1 MHRSRPGNL
10 AGQRPQVR
18 SHRRSE
24 SRMST
29 NCSPGFQK
37 PAGEVLRSSVFVLP
51 ETIGFQ
57 ECELAV
63 CSHVL
68 EEAGRRSSS
77 VRLVK
82 CFVRSP
88 QFVPM
93 DSSVR
98 NAQIPI
104 REPRRPASASSRLA
118 RVGNA
123 DERFPRGP
131 RSHLSE
137 VPSGQVSSRGPR
149 SHLSEVPSGRPVG
162 ETVSFQKMCVL

>member
-1 MHRSRPGNL
+1 MNRAPSAPTFTCARL
-10 AGQRPQVR
+10 APLRGA
-18 SHRRSE
+18 RRRA
-24 SRMST
+24 RMFSFIGV
-29 NCSPGFQK
+29 CALSFWRK

-82 CFVRSP
+82 CFARSP

-98 NAQIPI
+98 NAQIPT
-104 REPRRPASASSRLA
+104 REPRRPASSSSEPPKVRI
-118 RVGNA
+118 A
-123 DERFPRGP
+123 DPDELFPWVPESQCPGSSVFCAP
-131 RSHLSE
+131 RNHWF
-137 VPSGQVSSRGPR
+137 SG
-149 SHLSEVPSGRPVG
+149 
-162 ETVSFQKMCVL
+162 M